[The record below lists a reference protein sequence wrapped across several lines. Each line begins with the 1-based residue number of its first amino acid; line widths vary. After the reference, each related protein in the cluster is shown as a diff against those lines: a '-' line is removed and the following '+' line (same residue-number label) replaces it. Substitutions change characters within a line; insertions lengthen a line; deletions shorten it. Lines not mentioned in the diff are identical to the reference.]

1 MILRMKGDIMVKKKE
16 VEITEQDFEEDK
28 ELEKEEVEVESASP
42 MIVCGFCGGALELIK
57 TSHEGSE
64 WKCKECAR
72 GISYM

>member
-16 VEITEQDFEEDK
+16 VEITEQDIEE
-28 ELEKEEVEVESASP
+28 EKEEIEKEVVVESSSP
-42 MIVCGFCGGALELIK
+42 LIVCGFCGGALELIK